1 MAISL
6 LLTVAIVAAVVAVA
20 RRRARRAGLRRA
32 AATRAG
38 ATPDLA
44 IAIRS
49 FTEIDEHLSGR
60 WCHCGGY
67 LERTGEGTR
76 DAGGRRLRIARLRC
90 QECEESAEVFF
101 DPTELV
107 H

>member
-1 MAISL
+1 L
-6 LLTVAIVAAVVAVA
+6 AIVAAVIAMA
-20 RRRARRAGLRRA
+20 LKRRRRMRLRRA

-38 ATPDLA
+38 ASAELA
-44 IAIRS
+44 IPIRS
-49 FTEIDEHLSGR
+49 FTEIDDHLAGR

-76 DAGGRRLRIARLRC
+76 EVGGLRYRIARLRC
-90 QECEESAEVFF
+90 QECDESSEVYFE
-101 DPTELV
+101 TSEVV

>member
-1 MAISL
+1 MPIAL
-6 LLTVAIVAAVVAVA
+6 LLAVTIVVAVVAVA

-38 ATPDLA
+38 ASPELA
-44 IAIRS
+44 IGIRR
-49 FTEIDEHLSGR
+49 FDEMDEHLGRR

-67 LERTGEGTR
+67 LERTGEGSR
-76 DAGGRRLRIARLRC
+76 EHDGRRYRIVRLRC
-90 QECEESAEVFF
+90 QECEEPAEVFF
-101 DPTELV
+101 DTTDLV

>member
-1 MAISL
+1 MVISL
-6 LLTVAIVAAVVAVA
+6 ALALVLVAAVVAVA
-20 RRRARRAGLRRA
+20 RRRLRRVRLRRA

-38 ATPDLA
+38 ASPELA
-44 IAIRS
+44 IFVRS
-49 FTEIDEHLSGR
+49 FTEIDDAVSGR

-76 DAGGRRLRIARLRC
+76 DAGARRYRIVRLLC
-90 QECEESAEVFF
+90 QECEEAAEVFF
-101 DPTELV
+101 DTTEIV